1 MSDLNVETP
10 SLAAPTF
17 VFSDTA
23 AAKVGELIAEDG
35 KPNLKLR
42 ISVSGG
48 GCSGFQ
54 YGVAF
59 DDTAA
64 DDDFR
69 IDKNGVTLIERAASR
84 VKTFMASRAS
94 IGLRVT
100 VKTSGCSGMA
110 YSLEFADTQDK
121 DDLRLDIQGV
131 TVLATAARATAAAA
145 SSPSVTGS
153 KTCPSRQSW
162 RRSLCTTT
170 SGRFLMA
177 GAMRRRW
184 TPCKRRCCVKTSL
197 AKPAVWP
204 ARRWCTAT
212 PPCHRCKPSSK
223 PFIFF
228 PIRRTSCPKPN

>member
-162 RRSLCTTT
+162 
-170 SGRFLMA
+170 
-177 GAMRRRW
+177 
-184 TPCKRRCCVKTSL
+184 
-197 AKPAVWP
+197 
-204 ARRWCTAT
+204 
-212 PPCHRCKPSSK
+212 
-223 PFIFF
+223 
-228 PIRRTSCPKPN
+228 